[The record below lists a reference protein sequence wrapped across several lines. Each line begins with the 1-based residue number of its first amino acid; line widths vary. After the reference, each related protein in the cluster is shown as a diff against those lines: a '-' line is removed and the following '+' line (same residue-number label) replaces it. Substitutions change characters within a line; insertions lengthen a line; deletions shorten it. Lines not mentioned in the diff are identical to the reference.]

1 MLNET
6 DITMI
11 FGMRGSGKSTLTRRL
26 SSVYPRRIVFDRLH
40 EWNEG
45 IIFKSFLDFGRLWAE
60 NYDKESFTLVFQA
73 DIEAGNEQQSDVF
86 NQILRVIYKTCKMQN
101 AYSPIFNTCLIF
113 EEIHF
118 YGGAQFIEP
127 WLWECVLTGRHAGLA
142 IIGNSQRPA
151 SVHKSLVSQSA
162 NLFVGQLY
170 EPRDM
175 QYLSEAM
182 GQDAFKAKT
191 LPKFS
196 FVFFRPGVPA
206 TIVS

>member
-26 SSVYPRRIVFDRLH
+26 SEVYDRRIVFDRLH
-40 EWNEG
+40 EWNDG
-45 IIFKSFLDFGRLWAE
+45 IIFRNFEQFSNLWAQLH
-60 NYDKESFTLVFQA
+60 DKEYFILIFQT
-73 DIEAGNEQQSDVF
+73 DIEAGSDQQSEIF
-86 NQILRVIYKTCKMQN
+86 NQILRVIYKTCKMN
-101 AYSPIFNTCLIF
+101 PGLSTCLIF

-142 IIGNSQRPA
+142 IMGNSQRPA
-151 SVHKSLVSQSA
+151 SVHKSLVSQAA

-182 GQDAFKAKT
+182 GQDAFKAKS

-196 FVFFRPGVPA
+196 FVFFRPGQPA
-206 TIVS
+206 QIVS